1 MTKIDGTAGFLTRSM
16 MTASERVMGR
26 FMRAPDDHTP
36 AAGGDVKPAGDP
48 PKADP
53 AKPAADPAAS
63 VLFPNEGGDP
73 PKPDPAAGDPAK
85 PKAEDWK
92 EYVPDPKKSDAEN
105 AAAKVEHDKTKP
117 AAPDA
122 GDVVPADGKYTF
134 TMPEGVEVDQEMVDA
149 LSPAFKEI
157 GLTGKQAQQLADKF
171 TEMQTA
177 RAKAYADKPEGQWS
191 MASYAYFQKNGTPEK
206 WADTAKADKEIGGTK
221 WDGTVKTA
229 VRAVNTLGSPGLKE
243 YFEASGAGN
252 HPEVIRFMAKVGAM
266 IKEDNPAD
274 GGAGGSG
281 KPAEAAHVLFPNDAP
296 KG

>member
-1 MTKIDGTAGFLTRSM
+1 MILRGNLTRHM
-16 MTASERVMGR
+16 MSAAVFNAEAG
-26 FMRAPDDHTP
+26 
-36 AAGGDVKPAGDP
+36 AGGGGGNVTPPAGDP
-48 PKADP
+48 PAPKADP
-53 AKPAADPAAS
+53 AKPAADPAAQ
-63 VLFPNEGGDP
+63 VLFPKEGE
-73 PKPDPAAGDPAK
+73 PKPAAGDPPKEGDK

-92 EYVPDPKKSDAEN
+92 EYVADPAKSEAEN
-105 AAAKVEHDKTKP
+105 AAAKAEHDKTKP

-122 GDVVPADGKYTF
+122 GDVVPADGKYTI
-134 TMPEGVEVDQEMVDA
+134 TAPEGVQVDQELVDA
-149 LSPAFKEI
+149 LAPAFKEI

-191 MASYAYFQKNGTPEK
+191 MASYAYFQKNGTPDK
-206 WADTAKADKEIGGTK
+206 WADNAKADKEIGGAK
-221 WDGTVKTA
+221 WDAKGGTVETA

>member
-1 MTKIDGTAGFLTRSM
+1 MILRGNLARHLRSTAMFEGEGVVGGG
-16 MTASERVMGR
+16 A
-26 FMRAPDDHTP
+26 AAP
-36 AAGGDVKPAGDP
+36 AAGDVKPA
-48 PKADP
+48 ADP

-73 PKPDPAAGDPAK
+73 KASPAAGDPPKEGDK

-92 EYVPDPKKSDAEN
+92 EYVADPKKSDAEN

-122 GDVVPADGKYTF
+122 GDVVPADGKYTI
-134 TMPEGVEVDQEMVDA
+134 TAPEGVQVDQEMVDA
-149 LSPAFKEI
+149 LAPAFKEI

-171 TEMQTA
+171 TEMQTK
-177 RAKAYADKPEGQWS
+177 RATEYANKPEGQWS
-191 MASYAYFQKNGTPEK
+191 MASYAYFQKNGTPDK
-206 WADTAKADKEIGGTK
+206 WADTAKSDKDIGGTK
-221 WDGTVKTA
+221 WDGTVSTA

-281 KPAEAAHVLFPNDAP
+281 KPVDAAHMLFPNDAP